1 MAFKQLKTLVEVQE
15 KNLLGSFQNSNL
27 SNGSLT
33 INHNYATKAVDVVVL
48 NPDGTKL
55 LTDGMQIDTS
65 VSNKVVLNFGGALGA
80 GIFGIIIKF
89 YI

>member
-1 MAFKQLKTLVEVQE
+1 
-15 KNLLGSFQNSNL
+15 
-27 SNGSLT
+27 
-33 INHNYATKAVDVVVL
+33 VVVL